1 MKRMKNSAAPSGKEG
16 KKKMGLFRI
25 LLLCIGLFLL
35 LDGVAV
41 SLLSNFNLG
50 VILPAFFGVP
60 LVIFALFLPKMEGT
74 VWMIVKIAACAG
86 YGLALMIFLVCGVKM
101 LKAAHSADEAKAD
114 VLIVLGA
121 AVHGDRVT
129 WVLSNR
135 LDTACSYLAEYPD
148 AKVIVSG
155 GQGSGETVTEAS
167 AMAGYLIAH
176 GVDESRVYLEEQA
189 TSTKENFVYSK
200 AIADRIAGEN
210 ASLAFVTTGFHVY
223 RSGRVAAAQGIA
235 ATGVAAPDVWYIALN
250 NFLRECVGICVY
262 TLRGD
267 A

>member
-1 MKRMKNSAAPSGKEG
+1 
-16 KKKMGLFRI
+16 
-25 LLLCIGLFLL
+25 
-35 LDGVAV
+35 
-41 SLLSNFNLG
+41 
-50 VILPAFFGVP
+50 
-60 LVIFALFLPKMEGT
+60 
-74 VWMIVKIAACAG
+74 
-86 YGLALMIFLVCGVKM
+86 
-101 LKAAHSADEAKAD
+101 
-114 VLIVLGA
+114 
-121 AVHGDRVT
+121 
-129 WVLSNR
+129 
-135 LDTACSYLAEYPD
+135 
-148 AKVIVSG
+148 
-155 GQGSGETVTEAS
+155 
-167 AMAGYLIAH
+167 MAGYLIAH